1 MTSATRRDFLKTA
14 AGLTLL
20 SARPGKADANDRVH
34 VAVVGVRGRGKHL
47 TEGFAGMRDAVVTHV
62 CDVDAEVLAKAVKAA
77 KERQS
82 TEPKPVADIRKLLE
96 DPSIDAIAVAT
107 PDHWHALATIWGC
120 QHGKHVY
127 VEKPASHNL
136 AEGRKMIEAAR
147 KYNRVVQ
154 LGTQSRS
161 SKHYQEVMDYLRAGK
176 LGKIHMAKVWNSQQ
190 RENIGKK
197 LDSPVPSG
205 VDYDLWLGP
214 APVKPFNVNR
224 FHYNWHWNWDY
235 GTGDIGNDGIHDL
248 DVARWGLGV
257 LTPSAVT
264 CAGGMLAHDDDQQW
278 PDTQIVTYSFPE
290 SRAILVYEQRLW
302 SPYHQEGFEN
312 GVAFYGTNGYLLVG
326 RSGWKVVGAKDRP
339 ISEAK
344 GRFSDDPHR
353 RNFLDC
359 IKSDGRPNADI
370 EEGHR
375 STALAHLGNIAYRV
389 GRSLT
394 YDGKAETILHDDEA
408 AALLRRTYRKPF
420 AVPDQV

>member
-1 MTSATRRDFLKTA
+1 MA
-14 AGLTLL
+14 AGVGWGGLTLL
-20 SARPGKADANDRVH
+20 RPRPGKAAASERVH
-34 VAVVGVRGRGKHL
+34 VAVIGVRGRGRGL
-47 TEGFAGMRDAVVTHV
+47 AEGFAGMSGAVVTHI
-62 CDVDAEVLAKAVKAA
+62 CDVDAGVLADVVKRTGA
-77 KERQS
+77 RQS
-82 TEPKPVADIRKLLE
+82 SEPKPVADIRKLLE

-127 VEKPASHNL
+127 VEKPASHNI

-147 KYNRVVQ
+147 KYDRVVQ

-161 SKHYQEVMDYLRAGK
+161 APHYLEVMEYLRSGK
-176 LGKIHMAKVWNSQQ
+176 LGELHMAKVWNSQK
-190 RENIGKK
+190 RSNIGKK
-197 LDSPVPSG
+197 ADGDAPAG

-214 APVKPFNVNR
+214 APVRPFNVNR
-224 FHYNWHWNWDY
+224 FHSTWHWNWDY
-235 GTGDIGNDGIHDL
+235 GTGDIGNDGVHDL
-248 DVARWGLGV
+248 DIARWGLGV
-257 LTPSAVT
+257 ESPTAVT
-264 CAGGMLAHDDDQQW
+264 CAGGKLAYDDDQQV

-290 SRAILVYEQRLW
+290 SKAVLVYEQRLW
-302 SPYHQEGFEN
+302 SPYHQEGYEN

-326 RSGWKVVGAKDRP
+326 RSGWKVVGARDKP
-339 ISEAK
+339 ISEATGK
-344 GRFSDDPHR
+344 FSDEPHR

-359 IKSDGRPNADI
+359 IKSGGRPNADI

-375 STALAHLGNIAYRV
+375 STVLSHLGNIAYRT

-420 AVPDQV
+420 AVPDRV